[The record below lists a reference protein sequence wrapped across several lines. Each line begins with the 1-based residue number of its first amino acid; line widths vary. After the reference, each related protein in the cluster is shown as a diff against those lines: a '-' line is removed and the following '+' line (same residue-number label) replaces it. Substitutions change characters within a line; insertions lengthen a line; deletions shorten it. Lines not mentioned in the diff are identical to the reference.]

1 MTRDSAKEQAEP
13 FSLRRWARRKLDA
26 TRFDAARSK
35 EVPTSPVPPATPATP
50 ASAMV
55 APGRAAEPAL
65 PAIES
70 LTIDSD
76 FTLFMQ
82 PNVDAAVRRAA
93 LKQLFRDPRFNVM
106 DGLDVYIDDYTKADP
121 IPDEMLKQLAHAQAI
136 FNPPPTMVSPE
147 GHVVDVPAATGAG
160 QALDA
165 PAMTPAVTAQSAEL
179 PATTL
184 AVAAHPV
191 EPPPK
196 APAVVARA
204 DPSGERSSVR
214 SAFDKRAQEDC
225 DEDPTGHA

>member
-1 MTRDSAKEQAEP
+1 MRGDPNPKETSAER
-13 FSLRRWARRKLDA
+13 FSLRRWAQRKLEAARAEAVAAAPAA
-26 TRFDAARSK
+26 TRA
-35 EVPTSPVPPATPATP
+35 SPLATTANPPATTAPPALQ
-50 ASAMV
+50 
-55 APGRAAEPAL
+55 AAEQPVL
-65 PAIES
+65 PPIES

-106 DGLDVYIDDYTKADP
+106 DGLDTYVDDYTKADP
-121 IPDEMLKQLAHAQAI
+121 IPEDMLKQLAHAQAI

-191 EPPPK
+191 
-196 APAVVARA
+196 
-204 DPSGERSSVR
+204 
-214 SAFDKRAQEDC
+214 
-225 DEDPTGHA
+225 